1 MWVRSLALLSG
12 LRIWRWVGQQLQ
24 FDPWPGSFYMLHMQ
38 PLKKKITTR
47 TLREG
52 NQLTLWE
59 PRVGGCN
66 LVERKKRKAFFCV
79 SPEPWPDRRGD
90 VKQVKGRERFLAE
103 RRVCASRGKVDRV
116 TSSMP
121 LCGGRWLFG
130 ILELEKLG
138 SFKIDSS
145 PKEHANRMFK
155 KPIF

>member
-1 MWVRSLALLSG
+1 M
-12 LRIWRWVGQQLQ
+12 
-24 FDPWPGSFYMLHMQ
+24 
-38 PLKKKITTR
+38 
-47 TLREG
+47 
-52 NQLTLWE
+52 
-59 PRVGGCN
+59 
-66 LVERKKRKAFFCV
+66 
-79 SPEPWPDRRGD
+79 
-90 VKQVKGRERFLAE
+90 KGRERFLAE

-155 KPIF
+155 KTYILNVKSDIPFDFTDDKGK